1 MARKN
6 KGERRAEGKPLMLA
20 GNVVIPKMKQLVGK
34 EIGKK
39 YPCVFPRVS
48 GAANEVQ
55 RRRQPDCAGQQRTAQ
70 HPLKEDS
77 LLENDI
83 LS

>member
-1 MARKN
+1 
-6 KGERRAEGKPLMLA
+6 MLA
-20 GNVVIPKMKQLVGK
+20 GNVVILKMKQLVGK
-34 EIGKK
+34 ETGKK

-55 RRRQPDCAGQQRTAQ
+55 RSRQLDHARQQRAVQ
-70 HPLKEDS
+70 RPLKEDS